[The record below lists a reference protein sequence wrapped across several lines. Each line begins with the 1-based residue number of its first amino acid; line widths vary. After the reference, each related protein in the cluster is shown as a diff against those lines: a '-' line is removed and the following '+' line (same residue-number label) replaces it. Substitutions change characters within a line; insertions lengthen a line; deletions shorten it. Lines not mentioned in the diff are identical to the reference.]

1 MLITFSF
8 VWHFRSERDELSTL
22 YGFYN
27 GFWLGRSVQ
36 LMHNLIAFLVAI
48 FSQLPFSLSA
58 IWNKQRRGELIWRS
72 LFHATVDYP
81 FKVWNITEQWWYR
94 RVFVS
99 LYNWF
104 VPTKSKTVYIGR
116 QQRFRLNRLGGLMD
130 IQDPAQKYL
139 LSILDDQEQQR
150 REQYPTGQHKNKQE
164 IRCRLIRCTRPGA
177 VDGEERL
184 QSPLCSADANKRK
197 RSKSVNFN
205 ENFNKNY
212 SVGPLDSCMSSYT
225 NDNGSLLDDILSEQ
239 SKSRAHFHPL
249 ALAAN
254 QCDSDTLLHKHAS
267 SEVQIV
273 TSADSS
279 TESTKSGGL
288 RRLSRIWKRKKSPK
302 LKVDLIEA
310 SGSSTGLDQI
320 DKVKGEK
327 SKRSRLS
334 IQRFFRTNKSNKH
347 LVASRS
353 DSSVSFNCSGS
364 SSIGSNMSM
373 DVTASKT
380 PGTPSIVITN
390 CDDERNVSITTD
402 LPAYQA
408 APMML
413 NDQGWDV
420 VRSESDEHLDEVFAE
435 EEEEADAEIRRMQLH
450 TLERSRLDSSS
461 HLFYHNLAHF
471 LDQEKRCQVNAS
483 DPSKQSDDSRPD
495 ILDGIEPRLKQLTA
509 VHTRSDQTIILH
521 AHGGGFLT
529 QSPDS
534 HELYLRR
541 WVSNLGSIQMLSVD
555 YSLSVA
561 YPIAL
566 QEMLDVY
573 LWLTSGSQE
582 VVDLLGFH
590 PQKIV
595 LCGDSAGGMLCLILL
610 LVLNDLNQM
619 LGERTG
625 EKIPMPH
632 AFVGF
637 YPAFT
642 ATSLSPSKLLA
653 KMESVLSI
661 GPLMTV
667 IGVYSAGIYD
677 VNDFRRIEQTPEYRA
692 MLIGE
697 GGEDLL
703 KSGLSE
709 QTRLPDTPRWI
720 HRLQDWNHWAKSRS
734 LLLIPLVLTLT
745 VMTRIGSLLW
755 QAWKQT
761 VGPKYSPW
769 YVCDGQTYDR
779 RTNYLIHMLNHPYGS
794 PLVYPDFD
802 QLKDI
807 RLYLITS
814 HFDVLLDDNIEL
826 ARKWRGPVQ
835 LDVVDHVPHGFLYYT
850 YISKEA
856 QQAAQLC
863 LKRLQQACDL

>member
-1 MLITFSF
+1 
-8 VWHFRSERDELSTL
+8 L

-36 LMHNLIAFLVAI
+36 FMHNLIAFLVAI

-58 IWNKQRRGELIWRS
+58 IWNKQRRGELIWQS

-81 FKVWNITEQWWYR
+81 FKVWNITEFWWYR
-94 RVFVS
+94 TVFVN

-104 VPTKSKTVYIGR
+104 VPTKSKTVHITR

-130 IQDPAQKYL
+130 IQDPAQKCL
-139 LSILDDQEQQR
+139 LSLLDDHEQRR
-150 REQYPTGQHKNKQE
+150 REQYPTGQHKNHDT
-164 IRCRLIRCTRPGA
+164 IRCRLIRCTRPAPTEVIDSSLVNDSIDSG
-177 VDGEERL
+177 
-184 QSPLCSADANKRK
+184 KRK

-205 ENFNKNY
+205 ENINKNY
-212 SVGPLDSCMSSYT
+212 PTPTIETSAYGEQ
-225 NDNGSLLDDILSEQ
+225 DNISLLSEILKEQIKNDDNSNYDPIARFDSEDMLNK
-239 SKSRAHFHPL
+239 KSLKAMQL
-249 ALAAN
+249 
-254 QCDSDTLLHKHAS
+254 AS
-267 SEVQIV
+267 SG
-273 TSADSS
+273 DSS
-279 TESTKSGGL
+279 TESKEKGFG
-288 RRLSRIWKRKKSPK
+288 RLSRIWKRKKSPK
-302 LKVDLIEA
+302 LNSSIDDVA
-310 SGSSTGLDQI
+310 STSGIDQI
-320 DKVKGEK
+320 DKLSPG
-327 SKRSRLS
+327 KRKRKLGTGGHLLS
-334 IQRFFRTNKSNKH
+334 IHRLFRTNKSKTST
-347 LVASRS
+347 ASRS
-353 DSSVSFNCSGS
+353 ESNASFNCSNVSSVGS
-364 SSIGSNMSM
+364 
-373 DVTASKT
+373 
-380 PGTPSIVITN
+380 
-390 CDDERNVSITTD
+390 NVSID
-402 LPAYQA
+402 LIGKKYPDIPDLVVTSHAEAQDGGISMELPGYQA
-408 APMML
+408 TQVHIEE
-413 NDQGWDV
+413 DGWDV
-420 VRSESDEHLDEVFAE
+420 IKTGKEEPLNEVFDE
-435 EEEEADAEIRRMQLH
+435 QDLEEADLEVAQLN
-450 TLERSRLDSSS
+450 LNPPERARLDSSS
-461 HLFYHNLAHF
+461 DLFYHNLAHF
-471 LDQEKRCQVNAS
+471 LDEE
-483 DPSKQSDDSRPD
+483 KQSKVDLSVEPEEETVSAEQEHLRPDVLDGTETRLNDYAVGESRP
-495 ILDGIEPRLKQLTA
+495 EET
-509 VHTRSDQTIILH
+509 VILH

-541 WVSNLGSIQMLSVD
+541 WVSNLGNIKMLSVD

-573 LWLTSGSQE
+573 LWLASGNSE
-582 VVDLLGFH
+582 VVQLLGFR
-590 PQKIV
+590 PRKIV

-625 EKIPMPH
+625 EKILMPH

-677 VNDFRRIEQTPEYRA
+677 VNDFRRIEQSPEYRA
-692 MLIGE
+692 MLIGQ

-709 QTRLPDTPRWI
+709 QTRDNPNPAWI
-720 HRLQDWNHWAKSRS
+720 DRIDDWSDVLRNKSV
-734 LLLIPLVLTLT
+734 LLLPITLILRAF
-745 VMTRIGSLLW
+745 VRLCSLIRTGYRRLM
-755 QAWKQT
+755 A
-761 VGPKYSPW
+761 PKYSPW

-779 RTNYLIHMLNHPYGS
+779 RTNYLIHMLNHSYGS
-794 PLVYPDFD
+794 PLVYPDFE
-802 QLKDI
+802 QLKDV

-826 ARKWRGPVQ
+826 ARKWKGPVQ
-835 LDVVDHVPHGFLYYT
+835 LDVADHVPHGFLYYT